1 MDTQET
7 AGGTGRRVRRWVVP
21 VALVASGL
29 VAGGALASG
38 GIAAAASGSGSG
50 SSGSTTAPPAWGGQI
65 GSPAD
70 MTHGPGEKL
79 LTGTDAD
86 KATAAAE
93 AAVPNG
99 TVIRVETD
107 SDGSAYEAHM
117 QKTDGSYV
125 TVKMDASFN
134 VTSTE
139 DGFGPGPQMPAAS
152 NGSNA

>member
-1 MDTQET
+1 MGAQDTE
-7 AGGTGRRVRRWVVP
+7 GIGRRARRLLVP
-21 VALVASGL
+21 IVLVASGL
-29 VAGGALASG
+29 VVGGALASG
-38 GIAAAASGSGSG
+38 GIAAAASGSGAV
-50 SSGSTTAPPAWGGQI
+50 APPAWNGQM

-86 KATAAAE
+86 EATAAAE

-107 SDGSAYEAHM
+107 SDGATYEAHM
-117 QKTDGSYV
+117 QKADGSYV
-125 TVKMDASFN
+125 TVKMDPSFN

-139 DGFGPGPQMPAAS
+139 DGFGPGPQMPAPT
-152 NGSNA
+152 NGNNA